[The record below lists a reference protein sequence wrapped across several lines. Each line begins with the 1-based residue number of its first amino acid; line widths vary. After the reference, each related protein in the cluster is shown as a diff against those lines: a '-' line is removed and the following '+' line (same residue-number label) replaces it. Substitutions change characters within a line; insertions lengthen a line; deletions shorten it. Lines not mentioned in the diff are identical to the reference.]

1 MSKLFV
7 GNISWDATE
16 DDIRKAFEAVGTVVE
31 VKLITD
37 REHPNR
43 HKGFGFVTMGSE
55 EEAEKA
61 IQELDGKEIAGRAV
75 VVSKAREREERN

>member
-16 DDIRKAFEAVGTVVE
+16 EDIRKAFKAIGTVLE
-31 VKLITD
+31 VKLVND
-37 REHPNR
+37 REKPGR
-43 HKGFGFVTMGSE
+43 HKGFGFVTMDSD
-55 EEAEKA
+55 EEAMRA
-61 IQELDGKEIAGRAV
+61 IEELDGKEIAGRAV